1 MNALS
6 YLLPILIF
14 VIQISIINYLFQLER
29 TGCNCAMDYK
39 RTYILAYLVINALYV
54 ILNLFTNVFKYT
66 SNNKFASFLMS
77 IYSLGGIV
85 NIAFIIQYVN
95 MLKAKK
101 CECSESIY
109 RDLMYIVAV
118 IDALVLGLSLLL
130 VFYVVLFSAKD
141 KFKLSAKKRKIR

>member
-1 MNALS
+1 MKALS
-6 YLLPILIF
+6 YLIPILIS
-14 VIQISIINYLFQLER
+14 VIQISIIYYLFKLER

-39 RTYILAYLVINALYV
+39 RTYILAYLVINTLFV

-95 MLKAKK
+95 MLKVKK

-109 RDLMYIVAV
+109 RDLMYIDAV
-118 IDALVLGLSLLL
+118 LNALVLCLSLLL
-130 VFYVVLFSAKD
+130 VFYFVLFSAKD
-141 KFKLSAKKRKIR
+141 KFKLTAKKRKVR